1 MGVRDQDRV
10 DQSGIE
16 IVEGNTAVAQLNW
29 NVGLIEVHKKSAM
42 SKTKKT
48 TTDERANF
56 FRVGEQL
63 ADAPSKAQA
72 DVLFD
77 PEGHDPISD
86 KEMEA

>member
-1 MGVRDQDRV
+1 LGVRDQDRV

-56 FRVGEQL
+56 SNGWL
-63 ADAPSKAQA
+63 WP
-72 DVLFD
+72 FD
-77 PEGHDPISD
+77 LG
-86 KEMEA
+86 ALGNWV